1 MGTIVPKMG
10 TQRARAGQSAA
21 LFGKSRLA
29 VLALL
34 YGRPEESFY
43 LREAARAAG
52 VGLGA
57 VQRELRRLA
66 DAGIVRRTRRGRQ
79 VYYQADRGCPFF
91 AELKGLVVKTAGVGD
106 VLRAALAPLAGR
118 VRVAFIHGSVARGEE
133 QRGSDVDVLVVGS
146 ASFAEVAAALGPAQK
161 VLAREVNPTVYPP
174 AEFRAKAAAGHHFI
188 KTVLCGAKIF
198 LTGDERELARLAGKR
213 LAG

>member
-79 VYYQADRGCPFF
+79 VSTRP
-91 AELKGLVVKTAGVGD
+91 T
-106 VLRAALAPLAGR
+106 
-118 VRVAFIHGSVARGEE
+118 
-133 QRGSDVDVLVVGS
+133 GS
-146 ASFAEVAAALGPAQK
+146 ARSS
-161 VLAREVNPTVYPP
+161 RS
-174 AEFRAKAAAGHHFI
+174 
-188 KTVLCGAKIF
+188 
-198 LTGDERELARLAGKR
+198 
-213 LAG
+213 